1 MSKATLVIMA
11 AGIGSRFGG
20 GIKQLAPIGPNG
32 EIIMDYSIYDALEAG
47 FDKVVFVIR
56 KDLEKDFK
64 EIIGNRIEKEVE
76 VAYAFQ
82 ELDDIP
88 EKFSGKFT
96 GRTKPWGTGQ
106 AILCCK
112 DVVDAPFLV
121 INADDY
127 YGKEAFKE
135 AYSYLTNLPSADI
148 MQICMVSF
156 VLKNTLSDNGGVTRG
171 VCEVDGHGMLA
182 DIKETHNI
190 EKEDGKAVIHKED
203 GDVFLDVDSPVSMNM
218 WGITP
223 EFFEILNKRVIS
235 YPRNPLFP
243 ALGLHTMIADKTGDA
258 FILEE
263 GNNTNIVSTSTNDFI
278 IMTNFPNG
286 DFDGIIIL
294 NYLAKPMIERFNTIA
309 CSENADIYLI
319 NKDGY
324 FLSSKNPY
332 FHHEDSLK

>member
-1 MSKATLVIMA
+1 MVFINWYIVTVKRHYEEKEMSKATLVIMA

-82 ELDDIP
+82 ELDDIS

-182 DIKETHNI
+182 DIEETHNI

-223 EFFEILNKRVIS
+223 EFFEILKTGFDEFLEKTES
-235 YPRNPLFP
+235 TDLKAEYLLP
-243 ALGLHTMIADKTGDA
+243 TMIGDLLSDGKLEVKVLQSHDQWFGVTYKEDKESVTVALRGL
-258 FILEE
+258 IEE
-263 GNNTNIVSTSTNDFI
+263 GVY
-278 IMTNFPNG
+278 P
-286 DFDGIIIL
+286 
-294 NYLAKPMIERFNTIA
+294 
-309 CSENADIYLI
+309 
-319 NKDGY
+319 
-324 FLSSKNPY
+324 SKL
-332 FHHEDSLK
+332 F